1 MHHFKVLED
10 RVSAIPGIPWMSGN
24 ILRSKK
30 AYLENSWINFSTGIH
45 WKKFSGHYKYLD
57 SLGKI
62 VVVVVVV
69 ALANGCSFS
78 ELGRTFH
85 ESTRKLSLKE
95 GIPQRVRICHVQM
108 AVECANQP
116 VNVSIGALSQVL
128 DRRGLSCMCLWVW
141 KLLSHLTL
149 THVSAFFF
157 FFVLEIFV
165 CSVGCF
171 LLMLEFVNWP
181 HCMIKYCFFKKQ
193 MNCNVF

>member
-10 RVSAIPGIPWMSGN
+10 RVSTVPGIPWMSGN

-69 ALANGCSFS
+69 VVALANGCSFS

-95 GIPQRVRICHVQM
+95 GIPQRVRICHV
-108 AVECANQP
+108 
-116 VNVSIGALSQVL
+116 
-128 DRRGLSCMCLWVW
+128 
-141 KLLSHLTL
+141 
-149 THVSAFFF
+149 
-157 FFVLEIFV
+157 
-165 CSVGCF
+165 
-171 LLMLEFVNWP
+171 
-181 HCMIKYCFFKKQ
+181 
-193 MNCNVF
+193 